1 MSNQQ
6 KIERILKGSFAD
18 ERFSSEEKFE
28 LRELMVSLKGQPD
41 LRSYARNKAFDIAMD
56 SASDGYVAVHVL
68 TWLEKAVK
76 TIDNAGKQ
84 KEVRVESAF
93 SPGECCRDL
102 IQQEIKR
109 SQQSIDICVFT
120 ITDQKL
126 RDAILDAFYRGIR
139 IRILTDQDKAN
150 DMGSDVDFLKQKG
163 VDALLDTSPW
173 HMHHKFALFDG
184 VRLLNGSFNWTRSA
198 TEKNQ
203 ENLALTDNVELVS
216 AFTREFE
223 LLWQRHSEERA

>member
-1 MSNQQ
+1 MINQQ
-6 KIERILKGSFAD
+6 QIEQVLQDSFAD
-18 ERFSSEEKFE
+18 ERFSTEEKFQ
-28 LRELMVSLKGQPD
+28 LRELMVSLKEQPD
-41 LRSYARNKAFDIAMD
+41 LRAYARNKAFDIAMN
-56 SASDGYVAVHVL
+56 SANDGAVAVHVL
-68 TWLEKAVK
+68 TWLEKVVK
-76 TIDNAGKQ
+76 TIDNASKQ
-84 KEVRVESAF
+84 KEIRVESAF
-93 SPGECCRDL
+93 SPGEGCRDL

-126 RDAILDAFYRGIR
+126 RDAILEAFHRGIR
-139 IRILTDQDKAN
+139 IRILSDQDKAN
-150 DMGSDVDFLKQKG
+150 DLGSDVDYLKQKG
-163 VDALLDTSPW
+163 VNVLLDTSPW

-223 LLWQRHSEERA
+223 QLWQRHSEERA